1 MTNKYDISIIG
12 GGPGGYVAAIK
23 ASQLGMKVALFEE
36 DRLGGV
42 CLNWGCIPTKS
53 LLHSAEFIEEAKH
66 FGLDNDD
73 LRKIALEKIV
83 EKSRKASENL
93 SKGVS
98 SLMKK
103 NKIDVYTV
111 KALPEIENSMFKI
124 KSKDQTIESTN
135 LILATGCKPK
145 TIGETKFSDLIW
157 SSKEAM
163 IPKFLPKKLSIIG
176 SGAIGIEFASIYN
189 ALGSQVTVFESQDKI
204 LPQFDKDISIEA
216 QKIFEK
222 KGIKFKLNAKIS
234 SIEDSKKKVVISNND
249 QKIESDALI
258 MSIGVSPNLDLK
270 ILDNTN
276 IILDKSGYIE
286 TNDNYE
292 TNTNNLF
299 AIGDIIGGPWL
310 AHKAMHDAINCVE
323 YISTGKNTHKP
334 KSHHI
339 PGCIYSLPQVA
350 TIGYTEQQLEEFS
363 IPFKKGSFPFL
374 ANGKS
379 QTMSNTFGFV
389 KTLFNSETGEFL
401 GAHLIGPDVTEMI
414 STFGL
419 AISSESTEDD
429 FINTVFAHPTLSESI
444 HESVLSAFGKPLHF

>member
-66 FGLDNDD
+66 FGLNNDD
-73 LRKIALEKIV
+73 LSKIALEKIV

-103 NKIDVYTV
+103 NKIDVYAV
-111 KALPEIENSMFKI
+111 KAVPQLENNIFKI
-124 KSKDQTIESTN
+124 KSNDQFIESDR
-135 LILATGCKPK
+135 LILATGCKPR
-145 TIGETKFSDLIW
+145 TIGDTKFSDLIW

-163 IPKFLPKKLSIIG
+163 IPKFLPKNLSIIG

-189 ALGSQVTVFESQDKI
+189 ALGSKVTVFESQDKI
-204 LPQFDKDISIEA
+204 LPQFDKDVSIEA

-222 KGIKFKLNAKIS
+222 KGIKFELNAKIS
-234 SIEDSKKKVVISNND
+234 AINENKKKVIISNND
-249 QKIESDALI
+249 QSIESDALI
-258 MSIGVSPNLDLK
+258 MSIGVSPNLDTKIIENTKLK
-270 ILDNTN
+270 
-276 IILDKSGYIE
+276 LDKAGYIE

-292 TNTNNLF
+292 TNTANLF

-323 YISTGKNTHKP
+323 YISTGQNTHKP
-334 KSHHI
+334 KTHHI

-350 TIGYTEQQLEEFS
+350 TIGYTEQQLEELG
-363 IPFKKGSFPFL
+363 IPFKKGNFPFL

-419 AISSESTEDD
+419 AISSESTEDE

-444 HESVLSAFGKPLHF
+444 HESVLSAFGKPFHF

>member
-66 FGLDNDD
+66 FGLNDD
-73 LRKIALEKIV
+73 DLSKIALEKIV

-103 NKIDVYTV
+103 NKIDVYAV
-111 KALPEIENSMFKI
+111 KAVPQLENNIFKI
-124 KSKDQTIESTN
+124 KSNDQSIESDR
-135 LILATGCKPK
+135 LILATGCKPR
-145 TIGETKFSDLIW
+145 TIGDTKFSDLIW

-163 IPKFLPKKLSIIG
+163 IPKFLPKNLSIIG

-189 ALGSQVTVFESQDKI
+189 ALGSNVTVFESQDKI
-204 LPQFDKDISIEA
+204 LPQFDKDVSIEA

-222 KGIKFKLNAKIS
+222 KGIKFELNAKIS
-234 SIEDSKKKVVISNND
+234 AINENKKKVIISNND
-249 QKIESDALI
+249 QSIESDALI
-258 MSIGVSPNLDLK
+258 MSIGVSPNLDTKIIENTKLK
-270 ILDNTN
+270 
-276 IILDKSGYIE
+276 LDKAGYIE

-292 TNTNNLF
+292 TNTSNLF

-323 YISTGKNTHKP
+323 YISTGQNTHKP
-334 KSHHI
+334 KTHHI

-350 TIGYTEQQLEEFS
+350 TIGYTEQQLEELS
-363 IPFKKGSFPFL
+363 IPFKKGNFPFL

-389 KTLFNSETGEFL
+389 KTLFNSDTGEFL

-419 AISSESTEDD
+419 AISSESTEDE

>member
-66 FGLDNDD
+66 FGLNSDD
-73 LRKIALEKIV
+73 LSKIALEKIV

-93 SKGVS
+93 SLGVS

-103 NKIDVYTV
+103 NKIDVYPV
-111 KALPEIENSMFKI
+111 KAVPQIENDTFQI
-124 KSKDQTIESTN
+124 LTNDQPIESKK
-135 LILATGCKPK
+135 LILATGCKPR
-145 TIGETKFSDLIW
+145 TIGDTKFSDLIW

-163 IPKFLPKKLSIIG
+163 IPKFLPKSLSIIG

-204 LPQFDKDISIEA
+204 LPQFDKDISAEA

-222 KGIKFKLNAKIS
+222 KGIKFELNANIT
-234 SIEDSKKKVVISNND
+234 SIKDNKKKVTITNND
-249 QKIESDALI
+249 QTIESEALI
-258 MSIGVSPNLDLK
+258 ISIGVLPNLDNK
-270 ILDNTN
+270 IIENTKIN
-276 IILDKSGYIE
+276 LDKSGYIE

-292 TNTNNLF
+292 TNTKNLF

-323 YISTGKNTHKP
+323 YISSGKNIHKP
-334 KSHHI
+334 KTHHI

-350 TIGYTEQQLEEFS
+350 TIGYTEQQLNELK
-363 IPFKKGSFPFL
+363 IPFKKGNFPFL

-414 STFGL
+414 STFGI
-419 AISSESTEDD
+419 AISSESTEDE

>member
-1 MTNKYDISIIG
+1 MTNKYDLSIIG

-66 FGLDNDD
+66 FGLNNDD
-73 LRKIALEKIV
+73 LSKIALEKIV

-103 NKIDVYTV
+103 NKIDVYAV
-111 KALPEIENSMFKI
+111 KAVPQLENNIFKI
-124 KSKDQTIESTN
+124 KSNDQFIESDR
-135 LILATGCKPK
+135 LILATGCKPR
-145 TIGETKFSDLIW
+145 TIGDTKFSDLIW

-163 IPKFLPKKLSIIG
+163 IPKFLPKNLSIIG

-189 ALGSQVTVFESQDKI
+189 ALGSKVTVFESQDKI
-204 LPQFDKDISIEA
+204 LPQFDKDVSIEA

-222 KGIKFKLNAKIS
+222 KGIKFELNAKIS
-234 SIEDSKKKVVISNND
+234 AINENKKKIIISNND
-249 QKIESDALI
+249 QLIESDALI
-258 MSIGVSPNLDLK
+258 MSIGVFPNLDTKIIENTKLK
-270 ILDNTN
+270 
-276 IILDKSGYIE
+276 LDKAGYIE

-292 TNTNNLF
+292 TNTANLF

-323 YISTGKNTHKP
+323 RISTGQNTHKP
-334 KSHHI
+334 KTHHI

-350 TIGYTEQQLEEFS
+350 TIGYTEQQLEELS
-363 IPFKKGSFPFL
+363 IPFKKGNFPFL

-419 AISSESTEDD
+419 AISSESTEDE

-444 HESVLSAFGKPLHF
+444 QESVLSAFGKPLHF

>member
-1 MTNKYDISIIG
+1 MTNKYDLSIIG

-66 FGLDNDD
+66 FGLNNDD
-73 LRKIALEKIV
+73 LSKIALEKIV

-103 NKIDVYTV
+103 NKIDVYAI
-111 KALPEIENSMFKI
+111 KAVPQLENNIFKI
-124 KSKDQTIESTN
+124 KSNDQFIESDR
-135 LILATGCKPK
+135 LILATGCKPR
-145 TIGETKFSDLIW
+145 TIGDTKFSDLIW

-163 IPKFLPKKLSIIG
+163 IPKFLPKNLSIIG

-189 ALGSQVTVFESQDKI
+189 ALGSKVTVFESQDKI
-204 LPQFDKDISIEA
+204 LPQFDKDVSIEA

-222 KGIKFKLNAKIS
+222 KGIKFELNAKIS
-234 SIEDSKKKVVISNND
+234 AINENKKKVIISNDD
-249 QKIESDALI
+249 QSIESDALI
-258 MSIGVSPNLDLK
+258 MSIGVSPNLDTKIIENTKLK
-270 ILDNTN
+270 
-276 IILDKSGYIE
+276 LDKAGYIE
-286 TNDNYE
+286 TDDNYE
-292 TNTNNLF
+292 TNIANLF

-323 YISTGKNTHKP
+323 HISTGQNTHKP
-334 KSHHI
+334 KTHHI

-350 TIGYTEQQLEEFS
+350 TIGYTEQQLEELS
-363 IPFKKGSFPFL
+363 IPFKKGNFPFL

-419 AISSESTEDD
+419 AISSESTEDE

>member
-73 LRKIALEKIV
+73 LSKIALEKIV

-103 NKIDVYTV
+103 NKIDVYAV
-111 KALPEIENSMFKI
+111 KALPEIENNIFKI
-124 KSKDQTIESTN
+124 KTNDQTIESTN

-163 IPKFLPKKLSIIG
+163 IPKFLPKNLSIIG

-222 KGIKFKLNAKIS
+222 KGIKFELNAKIS
-234 SIEDSKKKVVISNND
+234 SINESKKKVVISNND

-258 MSIGVSPNLDLK
+258 MSIGVSPNLDSK

-334 KSHHI
+334 KTHHI

-419 AISSESTEDD
+419 AISSESTEDE

>member
-66 FGLDNDD
+66 FGLNNDD
-73 LRKIALEKIV
+73 LSKIALEKIV

-103 NKIDVYTV
+103 NKIDVYAV
-111 KALPEIENSMFKI
+111 KAVPQLENNIFKI
-124 KSKDQTIESTN
+124 KSNDQFIESDR
-135 LILATGCKPK
+135 LILATGCKPR
-145 TIGETKFSDLIW
+145 TIGDTKFSDLIW

-163 IPKFLPKKLSIIG
+163 IPKFLPKNLSIIG

-189 ALGSQVTVFESQDKI
+189 ALGSKVTVFESQDKI

-222 KGIKFKLNAKIS
+222 KGIKFELNAKIS
-234 SIEDSKKKVVISNND
+234 AINENKKKVIISNND
-249 QKIESDALI
+249 QSIESDALI
-258 MSIGVSPNLDLK
+258 MSIGVSPNLDTKIIKNTKLK
-270 ILDNTN
+270 LDNA
-276 IILDKSGYIE
+276 GYIE

-292 TNTNNLF
+292 TNTENLF

-323 YISTGKNTHKP
+323 YISTGQNTHKP
-334 KSHHI
+334 KTHHI

-350 TIGYTEQQLEEFS
+350 TIGYTEQQLEELS
-363 IPFKKGSFPFL
+363 IPFKKGNFPFL

-419 AISSESTEDD
+419 AISSESTEDE

>member
-66 FGLDNDD
+66 FGLNNDD
-73 LRKIALEKIV
+73 LSKIALEKIV

-103 NKIDVYTV
+103 NKIDVYAI
-111 KALPEIENSMFKI
+111 KAVPQLENNIFKI
-124 KSKDQTIESTN
+124 KSNDQFIESDK
-135 LILATGCKPK
+135 LILATGCKPR
-145 TIGETKFSDLIW
+145 TIGDTKFSDLIW

-163 IPKFLPKKLSIIG
+163 IPKFLPKNLSIIG

-189 ALGSQVTVFESQDKI
+189 ALGSKVTVFESQDKI
-204 LPQFDKDISIEA
+204 LPQFDKDVSIEA

-222 KGIKFKLNAKIS
+222 KGIKFELNAKIS
-234 SIEDSKKKVVISNND
+234 AINENKKKVIISNND
-249 QKIESDALI
+249 QSIESDALI
-258 MSIGVSPNLDLK
+258 MSIGVSPNLDTKIIENTKLK
-270 ILDNTN
+270 
-276 IILDKSGYIE
+276 LDKAGYIE

-292 TNTNNLF
+292 TNTTNLF

-323 YISTGKNTHKP
+323 RISTGQNTHKP
-334 KSHHI
+334 KTHHI

-350 TIGYTEQQLEEFS
+350 TIGYTEQQLEELS
-363 IPFKKGSFPFL
+363 IPFKKGNFPFL

-419 AISSESTEDD
+419 AISSESTEDE

>member
-73 LRKIALEKIV
+73 LSKIALKNIV

-103 NKIDVYTV
+103 NKIDVYAI
-111 KALPEIENSMFKI
+111 KALPEIENNIFII
-124 KSKDQTIESTN
+124 KTNNQTIESTN

-222 KGIKFKLNAKIS
+222 KGIKFELNAKIS
-234 SIEDSKKKVVISNND
+234 SINESKKKVIISNND

-258 MSIGVSPNLDLK
+258 MSIGVSPNLDSK

-334 KSHHI
+334 KTHHI

-419 AISSESTEDD
+419 AISSESTEDE

>member
-23 ASQLGMKVALFEE
+23 ASQLGMKVALFEQ

-66 FGLDNDD
+66 FGLNNDD
-73 LRKIALEKIV
+73 LSKIALEKIV

-103 NKIDVYTV
+103 NKIDVYAV
-111 KALPEIENSMFKI
+111 KAVPQLENNIFKI
-124 KSKDQTIESTN
+124 KSNDQFIESDK
-135 LILATGCKPK
+135 LILATGCKPR
-145 TIGETKFSDLIW
+145 TIGDTKFSDLIW

-163 IPKFLPKKLSIIG
+163 IPKFLPKNLSIIG

-189 ALGSQVTVFESQDKI
+189 ALGSKVTVFESQDKI
-204 LPQFDKDISIEA
+204 LPQFDKDVSIEA

-222 KGIKFKLNAKIS
+222 KGIKFELNAKIS
-234 SIEDSKKKVVISNND
+234 AINENKKKVIISNND
-249 QKIESDALI
+249 QSIESDALI
-258 MSIGVSPNLDLK
+258 MSIGVSPNLDTKIIENTKLK
-270 ILDNTN
+270 
-276 IILDKSGYIE
+276 LDKAGYIE

-292 TNTNNLF
+292 TNTTNLF

-323 YISTGKNTHKP
+323 HISTGQNTHKP
-334 KSHHI
+334 KTHHI

-350 TIGYTEQQLEEFS
+350 TIGYTEQQLEELS
-363 IPFKKGSFPFL
+363 IPFKKGNFPFL

-419 AISSESTEDD
+419 AISSESTEDE

>member
-73 LRKIALEKIV
+73 LSKIALKKIV

-103 NKIDVYTV
+103 NKIDVYAI
-111 KALPEIENSMFKI
+111 KALPGIENNIFKI
-124 KSKDQTIESTN
+124 KSNDQTIESTN

-163 IPKFLPKKLSIIG
+163 IPKFLPKNLSIIG

-222 KGIKFKLNAKIS
+222 KGIKFELNAKIS
-234 SIEDSKKKVVISNND
+234 SINESKKKVVISNND

-258 MSIGVSPNLDLK
+258 MSIGVSPNLDSK

-276 IILDKSGYIE
+276 IILDKFGYIE

-334 KSHHI
+334 KTHHI

-350 TIGYTEQQLEEFS
+350 TIGYTEQQLEELS
-363 IPFKKGSFPFL
+363 IPFKKGNFPFL

-419 AISSESTEDD
+419 AISSESTEDE

>member
-73 LRKIALEKIV
+73 LSKIALKNIV

-103 NKIDVYTV
+103 NKIDVYAI
-111 KALPEIENSMFKI
+111 KALPKIENNIFKI
-124 KSKDQTIESTN
+124 KTIDQIIESTN
-135 LILATGCKPK
+135 LILATGSKPK

-222 KGIKFKLNAKIS
+222 KGIKFELNAKIS
-234 SIEDSKKKVVISNND
+234 SINESKKKVVISNND

-258 MSIGVSPNLDLK
+258 MSIGVSPNLDSK

-292 TNTNNLF
+292 TSTNNLF

-334 KSHHI
+334 KTHHI

-419 AISSESTEDD
+419 AISSESTEDE

>member
-66 FGLDNDD
+66 FGLNNDD
-73 LRKIALEKIV
+73 LSKIALEKIV

-103 NKIDVYTV
+103 NKIDVYAI
-111 KALPEIENSMFKI
+111 KAVPQLENNIFKI
-124 KSKDQTIESTN
+124 KYNDEFIESDK
-135 LILATGCKPK
+135 LILATGCKPR
-145 TIGETKFSDLIW
+145 TIGDTKFSDLIW

-163 IPKFLPKKLSIIG
+163 IPKFLPKNLSIIG

-189 ALGSQVTVFESQDKI
+189 ALGSNVTVFESQDKI
-204 LPQFDKDISIEA
+204 LPQFDKDVSIEA

-222 KGIKFKLNAKIS
+222 KGIKFELNAKIS
-234 SIEDSKKKVVISNND
+234 AINENKKKVIISNND
-249 QKIESDALI
+249 QSIESDALI
-258 MSIGVSPNLDLK
+258 MSIGVSPNLDTKIIENTKLK
-270 ILDNTN
+270 
-276 IILDKSGYIE
+276 LDKAGYIE

-292 TNTNNLF
+292 TNTANLF

-323 YISTGKNTHKP
+323 RISTGQNTHKP
-334 KSHHI
+334 KTHHI

-350 TIGYTEQQLEEFS
+350 TIGYTEQQLEELS
-363 IPFKKGSFPFL
+363 IPFKKGNFPFL

-419 AISSESTEDD
+419 AISSESTEDE

>member
-66 FGLDNDD
+66 FGLNNDD
-73 LRKIALEKIV
+73 LSKIALEKIV

-103 NKIDVYTV
+103 NKIDVYAV
-111 KALPEIENSMFKI
+111 KAVPQLENNIFKI
-124 KSKDQTIESTN
+124 KSNDQFIESDK
-135 LILATGCKPK
+135 LILATGCKPR
-145 TIGETKFSDLIW
+145 TIGDTKFSDLIW

-163 IPKFLPKKLSIIG
+163 IPKFLPKNLSIIG

-189 ALGSQVTVFESQDKI
+189 ALGSKVTVFESQDKI
-204 LPQFDKDISIEA
+204 LPQFDKDVSIEA

-222 KGIKFKLNAKIS
+222 KGIKFELNAKIS
-234 SIEDSKKKVVISNND
+234 AINENKKKVIISNND
-249 QKIESDALI
+249 QSIESDALI
-258 MSIGVSPNLDLK
+258 MSIGVSPNLDTKIIENTKLK
-270 ILDNTN
+270 
-276 IILDKSGYIE
+276 LDKAGYIE

-292 TNTNNLF
+292 TNKTNLF

-323 YISTGKNTHKP
+323 HISTGQNTHKP
-334 KSHHI
+334 KTHHI

-350 TIGYTEQQLEEFS
+350 TIGYTEQQLEELS
-363 IPFKKGSFPFL
+363 IPFKKGNFPFL

-419 AISSESTEDD
+419 AISSESTEDE